1 MLILSHFCDSAKFN
15 LTLLNLSSDVMD
27 NNLPIISE
35 RILNSNRGIV
45 NFKIGQEMLI
55 LYIICCKNLIIFRL
69 IDSFYFS

>member
-45 NFKIGQEMLI
+45 KGRPRAGCSTEAEAEENTV
-55 LYIICCKNLIIFRL
+55 
-69 IDSFYFS
+69 S